1 MLNRDG
7 PVRLVRCIVGLGA
20 LGGLLVL
27 AACIQEI
34 ERPGAAGAA
43 GNGPSASTPEVNQ
56 SPTPVA
62 IPTLVPTPANTPMPT
77 PTPTATP
84 LPPTPTP
91 APTPTPTPEPT
102 AIPTPTP
109 QPTPTPP
116 PPPTPTPPAIPRL
129 ALQVLGPT
137 DGGTASSNAVV
148 VHGVTSPGASV
159 NVNGE
164 FAKVAA
170 DGRFQSEVSLFPGF
184 NFIAVVA
191 TDPLGNTEQK
201 VITVVLASH
210 PFVLEVDEPMDQT
223 TVGESP
229 IPVTGRTGS
238 DAVVSINGRSVPV
251 DEIGMFSAL
260 VDLEPGPNIINIVA
274 NNIDGQV
281 LTALIAVIYRP

>member
-1 MLNRDG
+1 M
-7 PVRLVRCIVGLGA
+7 
-20 LGGLLVL
+20 
-27 AACIQEI
+27 
-34 ERPGAAGAA
+34 
-43 GNGPSASTPEVNQ
+43 
-56 SPTPVA
+56 
-62 IPTLVPTPANTPMPT
+62 
-77 PTPTATP
+77 
-84 LPPTPTP
+84 
-91 APTPTPTPEPT
+91 
-102 AIPTPTP
+102 
-109 QPTPTPP
+109 
-116 PPPTPTPPAIPRL
+116 
-129 ALQVLGPT
+129 
-137 DGGTASSNAVV
+137 V